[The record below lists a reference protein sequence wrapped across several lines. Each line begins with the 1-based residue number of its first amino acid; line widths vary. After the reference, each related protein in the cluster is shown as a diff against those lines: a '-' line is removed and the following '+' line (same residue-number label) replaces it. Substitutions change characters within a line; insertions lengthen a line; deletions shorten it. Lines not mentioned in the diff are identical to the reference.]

1 MVTHNGIIFHYTNK
15 ETFDFLYEEIFIK
28 ETYKFC
34 TEKKAPIIIDC
45 GSNIGISILYF
56 KNKYPNAKILAFE
69 PHKDNVEILKEN
81 ISINNL
87 NDVIIVDKAVSH
99 TRCDSCDFWADF
111 SENGD
116 TLGGTI
122 NKEFSNQSNLVKS
135 TVSSVFLSEYMT
147 EEIDLLKLDVE
158 GAENSVLLEIEHKLH
173 LVDRI
178 HMEVHF
184 KKFSTK
190 ELTDV
195 YDILKRNNFS
205 IKTLR
210 PDYSTVHQKAFDL
223 WSEETN
229 IDVINIYAKKND

>member
-1 MVTHNGIIFHYTNK
+1 MATHNGISFHYTNK

-28 ETYKFC
+28 ETYKFT

-56 KNKYPNAKILAFE
+56 KNKYPHAKILAFE
-69 PHKDNVEILKEN
+69 PHKHNVEILKEN
-81 ISINNL
+81 ISSNNL
-87 NDVIIVDKAVSH
+87 NDVVIVDKAVSH
-99 TRCDSCDFWADF
+99 LSCDSCDFWGDF

-122 NKEFSNQSNLVKS
+122 NKEYSNQSNLVKS
-135 TVSSVFLSEYMT
+135 KVNSVCLSEYIT

-158 GAENSVLLEIEHKLH
+158 GVEDSVLLEIEHKLY

-178 HMEVHF
+178 HIEVHF

-190 ELTDV
+190 EITEV
-195 YDILKRNNFS
+195 CDILKRNNFS
-205 IKTLR
+205 ITTLK
-210 PDYSTVHQKAFDL
+210 PEYSPIHKKAFDL
-223 WSEETN
+223 WSEETG
-229 IDVINIYAKKND
+229 IDVMNIYAKRSD